1 MVDPRHVGICLRS
14 FMLLPPPPP
23 QTGLYHDQRNYSSL
37 TKTKATP
44 PTSTSTYRPRVGR
57 QHFDICMVWRVGH
70 KRRGGSLS
78 TFWFMQFY
86 THIYLYIYKYRYS
99 HRRDSL
105 VQYYTVLLDLY
116 YWTVTTGP
124 LLLDP
129 HYWTFTSHS
138 LSELNSA

>member
-1 MVDPRHVGICLRS
+1 MKPPA
-14 FMLLPPPPP
+14 LLHESEYDGRPPPGWDLFEGLLVTAPPPP

-116 YWTVTTGP
+116 YWTLTTGP
-124 LLLDP
+124 LLLT
-129 HYWTFTSHS
+129 HC
-138 LSELNSA
+138 LS